1 MDKKDYLDQI
11 VDYIKKNIS
20 KGYSQDSL
28 KWALINQ
35 GYSRS
40 EITKAMDLFNKELA
54 KEIPKMKESPVIKY
68 EVVDDKDNI
77 ISSNINQKKSFLKKL
92 FGRGGW

>member
-92 FGRGGW
+92 SGRGGW